1 MEKNKITV
9 FVAGHKLTLI
19 TEESEKYVTDI
30 ASKVETTINSLFSAS
45 NMSKEK
51 CAVMAALDFCDDEFK
66 SRAAL
71 NEIKEQIKDYIEDS
85 ANLRAEIEALK
96 AENERLKGEKEELL
110 KSKKTMIASA
120 VEIKKE
126 KKTVEEI
133 EISSDDDLFFD
144 DEEIEDTVKEA
155 EKAVKEAEQLLKEA
169 ETIEKEQK
177 KEVPKNENKPAPKS
191 DKKRHNHDHVNP
203 YKEKYSQKNNSD
215 KGYTPVRQ
223 YSLFDEE

>member
-30 ASKVETTINSLFSAS
+30 ASKVETSINSLFSAS

-71 NEIKEQIKDYIEDS
+71 NEVKEQIKDYIEDS
-85 ANLRAEIEALK
+85 SKLRAENEALK
-96 AENERLKGEKEELL
+96 VEIEKLNTEIEKLKGEKEELF

-126 KKTVEEI
+126 KKVEEAVEI

-144 DEEIEDTVKEA
+144 DENEETDNKA
-155 EKAVKEAEQLLKEA
+155 EKATEEPKQVAED
-169 ETIEKEQK
+169 K
-177 KEVPKNENKPAPKS
+177 KSAPKA
-191 DKKRHNHDHVNP
+191 DKKRHSHEHVNP
-203 YKEKYSQKNNSD
+203 YKEKFLQKNNSD

-223 YSLFDEE
+223 YSFFDDDKN

>member
-19 TEESEKYVTDI
+19 TQESEKYVTDI
-30 ASKVETTINSLFSAS
+30 ASKVETAINSLFSSS

-66 SRAAL
+66 SRMAL
-71 NEIKEQIKDYIEDS
+71 SEIKEQIKDYIEDTS
-85 ANLRAEIEALK
+85 KLRAENDALK
-96 AENERLKGEKEELL
+96 AEIAKLKGEKEELL

-126 KKTVEEI
+126 KTVVEEI

-144 DEEIEDTVKEA
+144 DEEND
-155 EKAVKEAEQLLKEA
+155 
-169 ETIEKEQK
+169 
-177 KEVPKNENKPAPKS
+177 
-191 DKKRHNHDHVNP
+191 
-203 YKEKYSQKNNSD
+203 
-215 KGYTPVRQ
+215 G
-223 YSLFDEE
+223 

>member
-85 ANLRAEIEALK
+85 AKLRAEIEALK
-96 AENERLKGEKEELL
+96 AENAKLKGEKEELL

-144 DEEIEDTVKEA
+144 DEDIEETINEAEKVAKEA
-155 EKAVKEAEQLLKEA
+155 EKTIVEAEKILE
-169 ETIEKEQK
+169 EQK
-177 KEVPKNENKPAPKS
+177 ESDNKADKKA
-191 DKKRHNHDHVNP
+191 DKKRHSHEHVNP
-203 YKEKYSQKNNSD
+203 YKEKALQKNNND
-215 KGYTPVRQ
+215 KGYTPIRQ

>member
-96 AENERLKGEKEELL
+96 AENAKLKGEKEELL
-110 KSKKTMIASA
+110 KSKKIMIASS
-120 VEIKKE
+120 VDIKAP
-126 KKTVEEI
+126 
-133 EISSDDDLFFD
+133 
-144 DEEIEDTVKEA
+144 KEA
-155 EKAVKEAEQLLKEA
+155 EE
-169 ETIEKEQK
+169 EKEISADHVFWRQTRTVVQDK
-177 KEVPKNENKPAPKS
+177 SCGVVPKVLA
-191 DKKRHNHDHVNP
+191 
-203 YKEKYSQKNNSD
+203 
-215 KGYTPVRQ
+215 
-223 YSLFDEE
+223 

>member
-30 ASKVETTINSLFSAS
+30 ASKVETAINSLFSAS

-85 ANLRAEIEALK
+85 ANLRAENEALK
-96 AENERLKGEKEELL
+96 AEVTKLKGEKEELL

-126 KKTVEEI
+126 KKVVEEI
-133 EISSDDDLFFD
+133 EISADDDLFFD
-144 DEEIEDTVKEA
+144 EEEKDDVIDA
-155 EKAVKEAEQLLKEA
+155 EKAVSKALDIAQEALDIVEEHKDND
-169 ETIEKEQK
+169 K
-177 KEVPKNENKPAPKS
+177 KPAPKA
-191 DKKRHNHDHVNP
+191 DKKRHSHEHVNP
-203 YKEKYSQKNNSD
+203 YKEKALQKNNSE

-223 YSLFDEE
+223 YSFFDEE

>member
-9 FVAGHKLTLI
+9 FVSGHKLTLI

-66 SRAAL
+66 SRMTL
-71 NEIKEQIKDYIEDS
+71 NEVKEQVKDYIEDS
-85 ANLRAEIEALK
+85 AKLRAENEALK
-96 AENERLKGEKEELL
+96 AEIEKLKGEKEELL

-126 KKTVEEI
+126 KTVTEEV

-144 DEEIEDTVKEA
+144 DEDEKEIEKAT
-155 EKAVKEAEQLLKEA
+155 EKQ
-169 ETIEKEQK
+169 
-177 KEVPKNENKPAPKS
+177 APKAE
-191 DKKRHNHDHVNP
+191 KKRHNHEHVNP
-203 YKEKYSQKNNSD
+203 YKEKFLSKNKND

>member
-19 TEESEKYVTDI
+19 TEESERYVTDI
-30 ASKVETTINSLFSAS
+30 ASKVETAINSLFSAS

-71 NEIKEQIKDYIEDS
+71 NKIKEQIKDYIEDS
-85 ANLRAEIEALK
+85 ANLRAENEALK
-96 AENERLKGEKEELL
+96 AEVAKLKGEKEELL

-126 KKTVEEI
+126 KTVVEEI
-133 EISSDDDLFFD
+133 EISADDDLFFD
-144 DEEIEDTVKEA
+144 DEDEKQEEQVEVKE
-155 EKAVKEAEQLLKEA
+155 EKTEEATKQ
-169 ETIEKEQK
+169 TK
-177 KEVPKNENKPAPKS
+177 KETAKA
-191 DKKRHNHDHVNP
+191 DKKRHSHDHVNP
-203 YKEKYSQKNNSD
+203 YKEKALQKNKSD